1 MDIQLKPKTVLQLQE
16 LAKTQ
21 AREIS
26 AILID
31 AIEQYVE
38 QHTDESSFRQT
49 VREVQQDHKWLLDE
63 LETR

>member
-21 AREIS
+21 AREIG